1 MFSWLFRKKDI
12 KKIEEEFLIIEKEE
26 IHNEYNCKYFTNQEF
41 NFEKSTIEYLDSK
54 KSENLNDNKNNLE
67 NDNESEKE
75 SDNESEKESEKES
88 DNENEK
94 ENEKESDNENEK
106 ESDNENEKEN
116 EKESDDESEKESYTD
131 SEFEFQKET
140 LKQQLE
146 YTINPVILTNEFK
159 IEEVDDDIEKML
171 RKIIRFILH
180 IDTNR
185 YYL

>member
-75 SDNESEKESEKES
+75 NDNESEKESDNESEKESDNESEKES
-88 DNENEK
+88 DNES
-94 ENEKESDNENEK
+94 EKESDNESEK
-106 ESDNENEKEN
+106 ESD
-116 EKESDDESEKESYTD
+116 KESYTY

>member
-67 NDNESEKE
+67 NDNESEKK
-75 SDNESEKESEKES
+75 SE
-88 DNENEK
+88 NENEK
-94 ENEKESDNENEK
+94 ENEKERDNENEK

-180 IDTNR
+180 IDINR